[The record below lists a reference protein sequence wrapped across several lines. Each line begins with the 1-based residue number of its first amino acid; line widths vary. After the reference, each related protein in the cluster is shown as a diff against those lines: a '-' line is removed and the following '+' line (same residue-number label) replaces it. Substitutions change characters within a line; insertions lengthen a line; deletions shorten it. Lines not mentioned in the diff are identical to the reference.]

1 MYVYFLYCLYKS
13 IVSSLITSFRFLKH
27 HLKSR
32 SMVDFH
38 DCIDPSKPSSLFLE
52 LFSDASSKLTKK
64 VIFFFIY
71 SIQIYYFYF
80 FNLYFL
86 FCFFYFE
93 LIILSKKH
101 LKKF

>member
-13 IVSSLITSFRFLKH
+13 TVSSLIISFRFLKH
-27 HLKSR
+27 HLKSG

-71 SIQIYYFYF
+71 SIQIYYFYS

-86 FCFFYFE
+86 FCFFFISSSLFYQKY
-93 LIILSKKH
+93 I
-101 LKKF
+101 